1 MFFVHKFSFSL
12 GKESSEKSA
21 YPVIFPGFF
30 PLKFMKTFDVWFRL
44 DCLPNK
50 PIVCA
55 WFM

>member
-1 MFFVHKFSFSL
+1 MFFIYKFSFSL
-12 GKESSEKSA
+12 GKESSAKSA

-30 PLKFMKTFDVWFRL
+30 PLKFMETFDVWFRL

-50 PIVCA
+50 PIVSA